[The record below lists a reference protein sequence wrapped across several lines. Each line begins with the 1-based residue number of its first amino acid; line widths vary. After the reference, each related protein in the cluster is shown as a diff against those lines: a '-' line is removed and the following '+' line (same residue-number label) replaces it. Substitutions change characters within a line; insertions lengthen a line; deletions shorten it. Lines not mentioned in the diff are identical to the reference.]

1 MVETGQVAAAETDGP
16 VGNTSDAAGA
26 RRRMSAVTIDNI
38 IFSVASL
45 VVFIWSAHVLDP
57 ADFGRFALVLLVFV
71 FVQGSLVR
79 SLVSWTVMVHPEDA
93 DTRPRA
99 VLGSALLLAVGAA
112 VLIAAAGGVMLLGD
126 SGLGSSLVVVGA
138 LMPLLAVQEVGRFV
152 SFAQGR
158 PSRAIVLD
166 TLWLVLTVVALLA
179 IPLFHEMTLMWMVI
193 GWGGTGAISG
203 IWVFVQ
209 QGLPRGHDISLT
221 WLKER
226 WDFSW
231 RSLVAASSSATVAL
245 IGAGL
250 VAVVSGPLAVAAVRA
265 ALLLERPSTTVQMA
279 VATSAG
285 ADIARERPDN
295 AGLLAHQ
302 RRAMLV
308 SIVVALL
315 NFAVLFVIP
324 DSVGK
329 LILGDVWH
337 LVTPLLLVIG
347 LRVLAMAG
355 QSGVRAALM
364 GRRQISQVMKI
375 DIAGTV
381 LSIIGFVIGAYLGD
395 AEGAYWGSLVGL
407 SLTVAGWWWAL
418 LSHLRS
424 DFTWP
429 EVDRDTEHEAEVI
442 EGIEA
447 IEALENAPVLA
458 PGRHKRT

>member
-1 MVETGQVAAAETDGP
+1 
-16 VGNTSDAAGA
+16 
-26 RRRMSAVTIDNI
+26 MSAVTLDNI
-38 IFSVASL
+38 IFSVSSL
-45 VVFIWSAHVLDP
+45 LVFIWSAHVLDP

-93 DTRPRA
+93 DSRPRA
-99 VLGSALLLAVGAA
+99 VLGSAVLLAVGAG
-112 VLIAAAGGVMLLGD
+112 VLCLVAGALLQLGD
-126 SGLGSSLVVVGA
+126 TGMGSSLLVVGA
-138 LMPLLAVQEVGRFV
+138 LMPLLAVQEVGRFIA
-152 SFAQGR
+152 FAQAK
-158 PSRAIVLD
+158 PSRAIVID
-166 TLWLVLTVVALLA
+166 VMWLVLTVVALTA
-179 IPLFHEMTLMWMVI
+179 IQLLDSMSLLWMVI
-193 GWGGTGAISG
+193 GWGGTGAVAG
-203 IWVFVQ
+203 LWVFAQ
-209 QGLPRGHDISLT
+209 QGWPRAHDLSLT

-226 WDFSW
+226 WNFSW

-250 VAVVSGPLAVAAVRA
+250 VAAVSGPLAVAAVRA

-285 ADIARERPDN
+285 ADIARQRPDN

-308 SIVVALL
+308 SLVVAAL
-315 NFAVLFVIP
+315 NFGVLFLIP
-324 DSVGK
+324 DALGELV
-329 LILGDVWH
+329 LGDVWH
-337 LVTPLLLVIG
+337 LVTPLLLIIG
-347 LRVLAMAG
+347 LRVLVMAG

-381 LSIIGFVIGAYLGD
+381 LSIVGFVIGAYLGD

-418 LSHLRS
+418 ISHLRS
-424 DFTWP
+424 GETYPD
-429 EVDRDTEHEAEVI
+429 AEV
-442 EGIEA
+442 EDVDDVVDPSRLVE
-447 IEALENAPVLA
+447 ERPV
-458 PGRHKRT
+458 P

>member
-1 MVETGQVAAAETDGP
+1 MAETGQAGEYD
-16 VGNTSDAAGA
+16 VGGGAAGA

-38 IFSVASL
+38 IFSVSSL
-45 VVFIWSAHVLDP
+45 LVFIWSAHVLEP

-93 DTRPRA
+93 DSRPRA
-99 VLGSALLLAVGAA
+99 VLGSAVLLAVGAA
-112 VLIAAAGGVMLLGD
+112 GLILAAGALLQLGD
-126 SGLGSSLVVVGA
+126 TGLGSSLLVVGA
-138 LMPLLAVQEVGRFV
+138 LMPLLAVQEVGRFIA
-152 SFAQGR
+152 FAQAK
-158 PSRAIVLD
+158 PSRAIVID
-166 TLWLVLTVVALLA
+166 VQWLVLTVVALCA
-179 IPLFHEMTLMWMVI
+179 IQLFHEMTLLWMVV
-193 GWGGTGAISG
+193 GWGGTGALAG
-203 IWVFVQ
+203 LWVFVQ
-209 QGLPRGHDISLT
+209 QGWPRAHDISLT

-245 IGAGL
+245 LGAGL

-285 ADIARERPDN
+285 ADIARQRPDN

-308 SIVVALL
+308 SLVVAAL
-315 NFAVLFVIP
+315 NFGVLFLIP
-324 DSVGK
+324 DALGELV
-329 LILGDVWH
+329 LGDVWH
-337 LVTPLLLVIG
+337 LVTPLLLIIG
-347 LRVLAMAG
+347 LRVLVMAG

-381 LSIIGFVIGAYLGD
+381 LSIVGFVIGAYLGD

-407 SLTVAGWWWAL
+407 TLTVAGWWWAL
-418 LSHLRS
+418 ISHLRS
-424 DFTWP
+424 GDTYP
-429 EVDRDTEHEAEVI
+429 DEVVDQGDLVEDR
-442 EGIEA
+442 
-447 IEALENAPVLA
+447 PVS
-458 PGRHKRT
+458 

>member
-1 MVETGQVAAAETDGP
+1 MAETGQAGAYDAG
-16 VGNTSDAAGA
+16 GGAAGA
-26 RRRMSAVTIDNI
+26 RRRMSVVTIDNI
-38 IFSVASL
+38 IFSVSSL
-45 VVFIWSAHVLDP
+45 LVFIWSAHVLEP

-71 FVQGSLVR
+71 FVQGSIVR

-93 DTRPRA
+93 DSRPRA
-99 VLGSALLLAVGAA
+99 VLGSAVLLAFAA
-112 VLIAAAGGVMLLGD
+112 GLLCLAAGGLLLLGD
-126 SGLGSSLVVVGA
+126 SGLGGSLLVVGA
-138 LMPLLAVQEVGRFV
+138 LMPLLAVQEVGRFIA
-152 SFAQGR
+152 FAQAK
-158 PSRAIVLD
+158 PSRAIVID
-166 TLWLVLTVVALLA
+166 VMWLVLTVVALSA
-179 IPLFHEMTLMWMVI
+179 IQLFHETTLLWMVI
-193 GWGGTGAISG
+193 GWGGTGALAG
-203 IWVFVQ
+203 LWVFVQ
-209 QGLPRGHDISLT
+209 QGWPRAHDISLT

-245 IGAGL
+245 LGAGL

-285 ADIARERPDN
+285 ADIARQRPDN

-308 SIVVALL
+308 SLVVAAL
-315 NFAVLFVIP
+315 NFGVLFLVP
-324 DSVGK
+324 DALGELV
-329 LILGDVWH
+329 LGDVWH
-337 LVTPLLLVIG
+337 LVTPLLLIIG
-347 LRVLAMAG
+347 LRVLVMAG

-381 LSIIGFVIGAYLGD
+381 LSIVGFVIGAYLGD

-418 LSHLRS
+418 IAHLRS
-424 DFTWP
+424 GATYPDEDVT
-429 EVDRDTEHEAEVI
+429 EAVDAVDPGDLVEER
-442 EGIEA
+442 
-447 IEALENAPVLA
+447 PVS
-458 PGRHKRT
+458 

>member
-1 MVETGQVAAAETDGP
+1 MAETGQAGAYD
-16 VGNTSDAAGA
+16 VGGGAAGA
-26 RRRMSAVTIDNI
+26 RRRMSAVTIDNV
-38 IFSVASL
+38 IFSVSSL
-45 VVFIWSAHVLDP
+45 LVFIWSAHVLEP

-93 DTRPRA
+93 DSRPRA
-99 VLGSALLLAVGAA
+99 VLGSAVLLAVGAA
-112 VLIAAAGGVMLLGD
+112 GLILAAGALLQLGD
-126 SGLGSSLVVVGA
+126 TGLGSSLLVVGA
-138 LMPLLAVQEVGRFV
+138 LMPLLAVQEVGRFIA
-152 SFAQGR
+152 FAQAK
-158 PSRAIVLD
+158 PSRAIVID
-166 TLWLVLTVVALLA
+166 VQWLVLTVVALSA
-179 IPLFHEMTLMWMVI
+179 IQLFHEMTLLWMVI
-193 GWGGTGAISG
+193 GWGGTGALAG
-203 IWVFVQ
+203 VWVFVQ
-209 QGLPRGHDISLT
+209 QGWPRAHDISLT

-245 IGAGL
+245 LGAGL

-308 SIVVALL
+308 SIVVAAL
-315 NFAVLFVIP
+315 NFGVLFLIP
-324 DSVGK
+324 DALGELV
-329 LILGDVWH
+329 LGDVWH
-337 LVTPLLLVIG
+337 LVTPLLLIIG
-347 LRVLAMAG
+347 LRVLVMAG

-381 LSIIGFVIGAYLGD
+381 LSIVGFVIGAYLGD

-407 SLTVAGWWWAL
+407 TLTVAGWWWAL
-418 LSHLRS
+418 IVHLRS
-424 DFTWP
+424 GDTYP
-429 EVDRDTEHEAEVI
+429 DEVVDQGDLVEDR
-442 EGIEA
+442 
-447 IEALENAPVLA
+447 PVS
-458 PGRHKRT
+458 

>member
-1 MVETGQVAAAETDGP
+1 MG
-16 VGNTSDAAGA
+16 
-26 RRRMSAVTIDNI
+26 AVTIDNI
-38 IFSVASL
+38 IFSVSSL
-45 VVFIWSAHVLDP
+45 LVFIWSAHVLDP

-93 DTRPRA
+93 DSRPRA
-99 VLGSALLLAVGAA
+99 VLGSALMLAVGAG
-112 VLIAAAGGVMLLGD
+112 LICLAAGGLLLLGD
-126 SGLGSSLVVVGA
+126 SGLGASLLVVGA
-138 LMPLLAVQEVGRFV
+138 LMPLLAVQEVGRFIA
-152 SFAQGR
+152 FAQAR
-158 PSRAIVLD
+158 PGRAIVID
-166 TLWLVLTVVALLA
+166 VMWLVLTVVALTA
-179 IPLFHEMTLMWMVI
+179 IQLVHEMNLLWMVI
-193 GWGGTGAISG
+193 GWGGTGAVAG
-203 IWVFVQ
+203 LWVFVQ
-209 QGLPRGHDISLT
+209 QGWPRAQDISLT

-226 WDFSW
+226 WHFSW

-302 RRAMLV
+302 RRAMFV
-308 SIVVALL
+308 SIVVAAL
-315 NFAVLFVIP
+315 NFGVLFLIP
-324 DSVGK
+324 DA
-329 LILGDVWH
+329 LGELVLGEVWP

-347 LRVLAMAG
+347 LRVLAMAA

-381 LSIIGFVIGAYLGD
+381 LSIVGFVIGAYLGD

-407 SLTVAGWWWAL
+407 TITVAGWWWAL
-418 LSHLRS
+418 ILHLRS
-424 DFTWP
+424 DFTWADVVDEETP
-429 EVDRDTEHEAEVI
+429 VEEVVAEELGDR
-442 EGIEA
+442 
-447 IEALENAPVLA
+447 PVL
-458 PGRHKRT
+458 

>member
-1 MVETGQVAAAETDGP
+1 MVETGQVAPSGTEKTGD
-16 VGNTSDAAGA
+16 VSGA

-38 IFSVASL
+38 IFSVSSL
-45 VVFIWSAHVLDP
+45 IVFIWSAHLLDP
-57 ADFGRFALVLLVFV
+57 ADFGRFALVLIVYV

-93 DTRPRA
+93 DSRPRA
-99 VLGSALLLAVGAA
+99 VLGSALLLAVGAG
-112 VLIAAAGGVMLLGD
+112 LLCLAAGGLLMLGD
-126 SGLGSSLVVVGA
+126 RGLGTSLLIVGV
-138 LMPLLAVQEVGRFV
+138 LMPLLAVQEVGRFI

-158 PSRAIVLD
+158 PSLAIVLD
-166 TLWLVLTVVALLA
+166 LLWLVLTVVALVA
-179 IPLFHEMTLMWMVI
+179 IPYVHEMTLLWMVLA
-193 GWGGTGAISG
+193 WGGTGAVSG
-203 IWVFVQ
+203 LWVFFQ
-209 QGLPRGHDISLT
+209 QGWPRGRDISLS

-231 RSLVAASSSATVAL
+231 RSLVAASSSSVVAL
-245 IGAGL
+245 VGAGL

-308 SIVVALL
+308 SIVVAAL
-315 NFAVLFVIP
+315 NFVVLFLIP
-324 DSVGK
+324 DK
-329 LILGDVWH
+329 LGELLLGDVWH

-375 DIAGTV
+375 DIAGTA

-407 SLTVAGWWWAL
+407 TLTVAGWWWAL
-418 LSHLRS
+418 ISHLRS

-429 EVDRDTEHEAEVI
+429 ALDSPEEHEAEVI
-442 EGIEA
+442 EGLEA
-447 IEALENAPVLA
+447 IEQAPALAPVPT
-458 PGRHKRT
+458 PGRHKRV

>member
-1 MVETGQVAAAETDGP
+1 MARGGGGAHRR
-16 VGNTSDAAGA
+16 TSDEAGS
-26 RRRMSAVTIDNI
+26 RRRMGAVTIDNI
-38 IFSVASL
+38 IFSVSSL
-45 VVFIWSAHVLDP
+45 LVFIWSAHVLDP

-93 DTRPRA
+93 DSRPRA
-99 VLGSALLLAVGAA
+99 VLGSALLLAVGAG
-112 VLIAAAGGVMLLGD
+112 LICLAAGALLLLGD
-126 SGLGSSLVVVGA
+126 SGLGASLLVVGG
-138 LMPLLAVQEVGRFV
+138 LMPLLAVQEVGRFIA
-152 SFAQGR
+152 FAQAR
-158 PSRAIVLD
+158 PGRAIVID
-166 TLWLVLTVVALLA
+166 VLWLVLTVVALTA
-179 IPLFHEMTLMWMVI
+179 IQVFHEMTLLWMVV
-193 GWGGTGAISG
+193 GWGGTGAVAG
-203 IWVFVQ
+203 VWVFVQ
-209 QGLPRGHDISLT
+209 QGRPRARDISLT

-226 WDFSW
+226 WHFSW

-308 SIVVALL
+308 SVVVAAL
-315 NFAVLFVIP
+315 NFGVLFLIP
-324 DSVGK
+324 DALGELV
-329 LILGDVWH
+329 LGDVWP

-381 LSIIGFVIGAYLGD
+381 LSIVGFVIGAYLGD

-407 SLTVAGWWWAL
+407 TLTVAGWWWAL
-418 LSHLRS
+418 IQHLRS
-424 DFTWP
+424 DFTWADVVDEETP
-429 EVDRDTEHEAEVI
+429 VEEVVAEELGDRP
-442 EGIEA
+442 
-447 IEALENAPVLA
+447 L
-458 PGRHKRT
+458 R

>member
-1 MVETGQVAAAETDGP
+1 MAEAGQTPTETAAPGAG
-16 VGNTSDAAGA
+16 GA
-26 RRRMSAVTIDNI
+26 RRRMSAVTVDNI
-38 IFSVASL
+38 IFSVSSL
-45 VVFIWSAHVLDP
+45 LVFIWSAHVLGP

-93 DTRPRA
+93 DSRPRA
-99 VLGSALLLAVGAA
+99 VLGSALLLALGAG
-112 VLIAAAGGVMLLGD
+112 VLCLAAGGLLLLGD
-126 SGLGSSLVVVGA
+126 TGLGSSLLVVGV
-138 LMPLLAVQEVGRFV
+138 LMPLLAVQEVGRFIA
-152 SFAQGR
+152 FAQAK
-158 PSRAIVLD
+158 PSRAIVID
-166 TLWLVLTVVALLA
+166 VLWLVLMAVALGVLQV
-179 IPLFHEMTLMWMVI
+179 LDSENLLWMVI
-193 GWGGTGAISG
+193 GWGGTGALAG
-203 IWVFVQ
+203 AWVFVQ
-209 QGLPRGHDISLT
+209 QGWPRPHDISIA

-226 WDFSW
+226 WHFSW

-315 NFAVLFVIP
+315 NFGVLFLIP
-324 DSVGK
+324 DWVGE
-329 LILGDVWH
+329 LVLGDVWH
-337 LVTPLLLVIG
+337 LVTPLLLIIG

-375 DIAGTV
+375 DIGGTV
-381 LSIIGFVIGAYLGD
+381 LSIVGFVIGAYLGD

-407 SLTVAGWWWAL
+407 TLTVAGWWWAL
-418 LSHLRS
+418 IAHLRS
-424 DFTWP
+424 GETYP
-429 EVDRDTEHEAEVI
+429 DTAV
-442 EGIEA
+442 G
-447 IEALENAPVLA
+447 APAVS
-458 PGRHKRT
+458 

>member
-1 MVETGQVAAAETDGP
+1 MAETGQAGEYD
-16 VGNTSDAAGA
+16 VGGGAAGA

-38 IFSVASL
+38 IFSVSSL
-45 VVFIWSAHVLDP
+45 LVFIWSAHVLEP

-93 DTRPRA
+93 DSRPRA
-99 VLGSALLLAVGAA
+99 VLGSAVLLAVGAA
-112 VLIAAAGGVMLLGD
+112 GLILAAGALLQLGD
-126 SGLGSSLVVVGA
+126 TGLGSSLLVVGA
-138 LMPLLAVQEVGRFV
+138 LMPLLAVQEVGRFIA
-152 SFAQGR
+152 FAQAK
-158 PSRAIVLD
+158 PSRAIVID
-166 TLWLVLTVVALLA
+166 VQWLVLTVAALCA
-179 IPLFHEMTLMWMVI
+179 IQLFHEMTLLWMVV
-193 GWGGTGAISG
+193 GWGGTGALAG
-203 IWVFVQ
+203 LWVFVQ
-209 QGLPRGHDISLT
+209 QGWPRAHDISLT

-245 IGAGL
+245 LGAGL

-285 ADIARERPDN
+285 ADIARQRPDN

-308 SIVVALL
+308 SLVVAAL
-315 NFAVLFVIP
+315 NFGVLFLIP
-324 DSVGK
+324 DALGELV
-329 LILGDVWH
+329 LGDVWH
-337 LVTPLLLVIG
+337 LVTPLLLIIG
-347 LRVLAMAG
+347 LRVLVMAG

-381 LSIIGFVIGAYLGD
+381 LSIVGFVIGAYLGD

-407 SLTVAGWWWAL
+407 TLTVAGWWWAL
-418 LSHLRS
+418 ISHLRS
-424 DFTWP
+424 GDTYP
-429 EVDRDTEHEAEVI
+429 DEVVDQGDLVEDR
-442 EGIEA
+442 
-447 IEALENAPVLA
+447 PVS
-458 PGRHKRT
+458 

>member
-1 MVETGQVAAAETDGP
+1 MGETGQAAAD
-16 VGNTSDAAGA
+16 DAGGGAGA
-26 RRRMSAVTIDNI
+26 RRRMSAVTLDNL
-38 IFSVASL
+38 IFSVSSL
-45 VVFIWSAHVLDP
+45 LVFIWSAHVLEP

-93 DTRPRA
+93 DSRPRA
-99 VLGSALLLAVGAA
+99 VLGSAVLLALGAA
-112 VLIAAAGGVMLLGD
+112 LLVLAAGALLQLGD
-126 SGLGSSLVVVGA
+126 SGLGSSLLVVGA
-138 LMPLLAVQEVGRFV
+138 LMPLLAVQEVGRFIA
-152 SFAQGR
+152 FAQAK
-158 PSRAIVLD
+158 PSRAIVID
-166 TLWLVLTVVALLA
+166 VLWLVLTVVALCA
-179 IPLFHEMTLMWMVI
+179 IQLLGAMSLLWMVV
-193 GWGGTGAISG
+193 GWGGTGALAG
-203 IWVFVQ
+203 LWVFVQ
-209 QGLPRGHDISLT
+209 QGVPRGRDISLT

-245 IGAGL
+245 LGTAL
-250 VAVVSGPLAVAAVRA
+250 VAAVSGPLAVAAVRA
-265 ALLLERPSTTVQMA
+265 ALLLERPSTTVQTA

-315 NFAVLFVIP
+315 NFGVLFLIP
-324 DSVGK
+324 DALGELV
-329 LILGDVWH
+329 LGDVWH

-381 LSIIGFVIGAYLGD
+381 LSIVGFVVGAYLGD

-407 SLTVAGWWWAL
+407 TLTVAGWWWAL
-418 LSHLRS
+418 IRHLRS
-424 DFTWP
+424 GQTYPDETATQVADQS
-429 EVDRDTEHEAEVI
+429 ERNHSRSVS
-442 EGIEA
+442 
-447 IEALENAPVLA
+447 
-458 PGRHKRT
+458 

>member
-1 MVETGQVAAAETDGP
+1 MAETGQTASGE
-16 VGNTSDAAGA
+16 VGGGAAGA

-38 IFSVASL
+38 IFSVSSL
-45 VVFIWSAHVLDP
+45 LVFIWSAHVLDP
-57 ADFGRFALVLLVFV
+57 ADFGRFALVLLVYV

-93 DTRPRA
+93 EGRPRE
-99 VLGSALLLAVGAA
+99 VLGSALLLAVGAS
-112 VLIAAAGGVMLLGD
+112 VLCLVAGGILLLGD
-126 SGLGSSLVVVGA
+126 SGLGASLLVVGV
-138 LMPLLAVQEVGRFV
+138 LMPLLAVQEVGRFIA
-152 SFAQGR
+152 FAQAR
-158 PSRAIVLD
+158 PSLAITRDLGW
-166 TLWLVLTVVALLA
+166 LLLMILVLLV
-179 IPLFHEMTLMWMVI
+179 IPQVHEMTLLAMVLA
-193 GWGGTGAISG
+193 WAGTGALSG
-203 IWVFVQ
+203 LWVFVQ
-209 QGLPRGHDISLT
+209 QGWPRPRHINLS

-265 ALLLERPSTTVQMA
+265 ALLLERPSTTIQMA

-315 NFAVLFVIP
+315 NFGVLFLIP
-324 DSVGK
+324 DSVGE

-337 LVTPLLLVIG
+337 LVTPLLLIIG

-381 LSIIGFVIGAYLGD
+381 LSIVGFVIGAYLGD

-407 SLTVAGWWWAL
+407 TLTVAGWWWAL
-418 LSHLRS
+418 IAHLRS
-424 DFTWP
+424 GETYPDAEAD
-429 EVDRDTEHEAEVI
+429 EVADTDVVVEDR
-442 EGIEA
+442 
-447 IEALENAPVLA
+447 PVS
-458 PGRHKRT
+458 